1 MEPFLVTCNELK
13 QLMPVLY
20 LVKRIFLI
28 ELHGSKFYSCHVGN
42 RLCVVNTKAVVQVS
56 EMSLPFQNLYMK

>member
-1 MEPFLVTCNELK
+1 
-13 QLMPVLY
+13 MPVLY